1 MGRHGDIVV
10 PRREEKED
18 VPLLID
24 AMEHVHNLV
33 TASLPIKMSSTTTT
47 NVHQMN
53 RTEIIVQDRTI
64 SSNLITKTNILRK
77 HKYYHILPE
86 LPKHHHHLN
95 RLAFVTAASITILA
109 VDKCQSIGV
118 KHNYRIT
125 NVFSVGLL
133 SKLIWLIAIL
143 LSIPNMMYGETSSL
157 VSDSGRWSTTMCR
170 VDLSPLVTSSRSPIA
185 TIVHP
190 CVLLLYVSILY
201 VGPLMIIIVSHCK
214 TYLYIFHNS
223 HHHSHAH
230 DLQKRI
236 RTSDREAVRM
246 LSVVA
251 TTFTITW
258 LPLHVVQVVSQMA
271 GMLIDSNMTDQQTR
285 FWSMCYMVTRLIAL
299 LSLCLTPI
307 LFVTFNRS
315 AACNI
320 VICK

>member
-1 MGRHGDIVV
+1 
-10 PRREEKED
+10 
-18 VPLLID
+18 
-24 AMEHVHNLV
+24 
-33 TASLPIKMSSTTTT
+33 
-47 NVHQMN
+47 
-53 RTEIIVQDRTI
+53 
-64 SSNLITKTNILRK
+64 
-77 HKYYHILPE
+77 
-86 LPKHHHHLN
+86 
-95 RLAFVTAASITILA
+95 
-109 VDKCQSIGV
+109 
-118 KHNYRIT
+118 
-125 NVFSVGLL
+125 
-133 SKLIWLIAIL
+133 
-143 LSIPNMMYGETSSL
+143 MMYGETSSL

-315 AACNI
+315 AGEQLIEHLYTI
-320 VICK
+320 VGLVQPTTSNYHRRTFGQTNSCTSSSSSSSSSSTSSSSSSSTSSEQDNCSNNSLQKLLQNGVNETRETNCLV